1 MNEPPKKSPR
11 LALALGFAPA
21 AISLVIGATCGQNG
35 PTSKVLWSIFGVSVV
50 CCFASSFMLIRRNT
64 GWAIAGWL
72 LFLLSNAAI
81 AFFAGCVAVLQ
92 GMKF

>member
-1 MNEPPKKSPR
+1 MNEPSKKSPG

-21 AISLVIGATCGQNG
+21 AISLVIGTTSGQNG
-35 PTSKVLWSIFGVSVV
+35 PTNKGLWSICAVSVV

-64 GWAIAGWL
+64 GWAIAGGL
-72 LFLLSNAAI
+72 LFLLLNAAI

-92 GMKF
+92 RMKF